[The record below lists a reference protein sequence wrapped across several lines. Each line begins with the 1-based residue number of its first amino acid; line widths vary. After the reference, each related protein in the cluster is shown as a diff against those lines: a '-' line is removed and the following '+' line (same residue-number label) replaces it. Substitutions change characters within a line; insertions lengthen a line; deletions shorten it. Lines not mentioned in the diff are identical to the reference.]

1 MRPGMLYMKKAVFII
16 LTALCITG
24 CGAAGTDAAHSGDD
38 TLSAVDKVLQERV
51 RMSENSDSKIDDHNT
66 TWSSKKS
73 HQDVGRSA
81 DMERVFGQ
89 SGEG

>member
-1 MRPGMLYMKKAVFII
+1 MSTFTLPVSRSS
-16 LTALCITG
+16 
-24 CGAAGTDAAHSGDD
+24 DSG
-38 TLSAVDKVLQERV
+38 
-51 RMSENSDSKIDDHNT
+51 RMSENCDSKIDDHNT